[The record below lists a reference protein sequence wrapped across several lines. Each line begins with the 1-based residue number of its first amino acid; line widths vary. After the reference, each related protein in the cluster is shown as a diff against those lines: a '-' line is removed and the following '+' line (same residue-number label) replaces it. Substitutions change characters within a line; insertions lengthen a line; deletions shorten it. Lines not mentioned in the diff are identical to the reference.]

1 MLKVESLHCT
11 TKNHKQIFCKEH
23 PGLTLEFFFKMAES
37 IFRQDKGVVQRKK
50 CQIWMAPIFWTWRL
64 EEKREEGG
72 GEEEHRQLQR
82 VMRFTE
88 RLKETPTL
96 VLFCKFCKIF
106 KSIIFK
112 EHHRVTAFYVFINQS
127 TFNVLL

>member
-11 TKNHKQIFCKEH
+11 PKNHKQIFCKEN
-23 PGLTLEFFFKMAES
+23 PGLTLEFFFTMAES
-37 IFRQDKGVVQRKK
+37 IFRQDKEAVQQEK
-50 CQIWMAPIFWTWRL
+50 CQIRMAPIFWTWRL